1 MSKELSGQPHVNVA
15 DLVSVPITQT
25 ILGDITNILDRL
37 DKTTTME
44 CKKIRKKIIR
54 ASTDELMS
62 PSALTRAKRTSEED
76 GSGLPSKKRVVSFYD
91 PAALSTMVEAIKQP
105 FQQQ

>member
-15 DLVSVPITQT
+15 DLVSVPS
-25 ILGDITNILDRL
+25 
-37 DKTTTME
+37 K
-44 CKKIRKKIIR
+44 
-54 ASTDELMS
+54 
-62 PSALTRAKRTSEED
+62 KRTSEED

-91 PAALSTMVEAIKQP
+91 SAALSTMVEAIKQP